1 MSGIL
6 YDEGDVVAAE
16 RLKQLVEILLHL
28 GAHST
33 MFSSGHVFGIDDY
46 GKPIVDGLLE
56 VLPVVRQGT
65 GEGLDKKNQVREE
78 VVANNHSLLLAQPL
92 PKEFEVLVDVTLIA
106 LGGAVI
112 IGLQPAWWES
122 F

>member
-1 MSGIL
+1 MPGIL